1 MFAVVLPSRIHPPGI
16 KRDAERLPELR
27 ENDND
32 TTIGKNALG
41 ENIAHEKQELK

>member
-1 MFAVVLPSRIHPPGI
+1 MYCNEDILTYSHGQ
-16 KRDAERLPELR
+16 RDAERLPELR

-32 TTIGKNALG
+32 STIGKNALG